1 MDSIKA
7 LKSNIAHERDI
18 LREALIFLNYSKL
31 LENLEEKGYK
41 IDERERKLL
50 NNAISSLIYQLKI
63 LNNSIPA
70 ILKKISIFEQL
81 PTQEPKPSEKKE
93 KYIEKKKEK
102 ESLVS
107 FKYKPVV
114 SSQEK
119 AGESLITIKKEDKLK
134 FLRELSLTDS
144 SLKEIKRDYSALGQ
158 RAEKFKKPSRY
169 AKISNRFF
177 AKISN
182 QLIDKGYFSKV
193 NEELRKANM
202 SFLLYTYISMALFT
216 AVLSIFA
223 AVLILFVLLFFN
235 VGIEF
240 PFLSFAEESIILRF
254 VKFFWLIFVFPA
266 VVLLAFYLYPST
278 EKKSI
283 AKKINQELPFIVI
296 HMSAIAGSGIEP
308 SNIFKIIVL
317 GEEYPATKKE
327 LKKLLN
333 QINLY
338 GYDLVTALRNSAR
351 VTSSNKL
358 AELFN
363 GLATT
368 ITSGGSLTE
377 FLDKRAETLVFDY
390 RLERERYTHLAET
403 FMNIYISV
411 VIAAPM
417 ILTMLLVMISLTG
430 MSFGLSMNAVSLL
443 MVLGIAVINIVFLV
457 FLHLKQPNF

>member
-1 MDSIKA
+1 MNSIEA
-7 LKSNIAHERDI
+7 LKANIEHEKNI
-18 LREALIFLNYSKL
+18 LREALTFSNYLEL
-31 LENLEEKGYK
+31 LENLEKKGYR
-41 IDERERKLL
+41 INERERRLL
-50 NNAISSLIYQLKI
+50 NNAIYSLMQQLKI
-63 LNNSIPA
+63 LNNSVPEI
-70 ILKKISIFEQL
+70 IKRISIFEEL
-81 PTQEPKPSEKKE
+81 PTEKPAEKKE
-93 KYIEKKKEK
+93 LERVKSKKQEN
-102 ESLVS
+102 LVS
-107 FKYKPVV
+107 LKYKPVV
-114 SSQEK
+114 SSQKE
-119 AGESLITIKKEDKLK
+119 GVDSFITIKKEDKLR

-144 SLKEIKRDYSALGQ
+144 SLRKIKRDYSALGK
-158 RAEKFKKPSRY
+158 RAEQFRKPSLY

-177 AKISN
+177 SKWSN
-182 QLIDKGYFSKV
+182 QLIDKGHFSKLRG
-193 NEELRKANM
+193 ELRKANM
-202 SFLLYTYISMALFT
+202 PFLLHTYISMAFFT
-216 AVLSIFA
+216 TVLSVFA
-223 AVLILFVLLFFN
+223 AILILVVLLFFN
-235 VGIEF
+235 VGIGF
-240 PFLSFAEESIILRF
+240 PFFALTKESILLRLA
-254 VKFFWLIFVFPA
+254 KYFWLIFAIPA
-266 VVLLAFYLYPST
+266 AMFFAFYFYPST

-296 HMSAIAGSGIEP
+296 HMSAIASSGVEP

-351 VTSSNKL
+351 LTSSNKL

-368 ITSGGSLTE
+368 ITSGGSLNE

-390 RLERERYTHLAET
+390 RLEREKYTHMAET

-417 ILTMLLVMISLTG
+417 ILTMLLVMITLTG
-430 MSFGLSMNAVSLL
+430 MGFGLSMNAVSLL

-457 FLHLKQPNF
+457 FLHLKQPRF